1 MLFELPGF
9 GHRDVDTVGQAV
21 SLLRDYGEKAA
32 VIAGATD
39 LLGLLKDRVEGPGLK
54 LPEVLVNIKPIPELG
69 LIGEDPGC
77 VGIGAAVTLTRLA
90 ASDVI
95 RRRFPALAEAARLV
109 GTTQLRNMGTLGGNL
124 CQRPRCL
131 YFRHPHFPC
140 FKKGGKRC
148 YAVAGENRDYHAILQ
163 LGRCVMAHPSDT
175 APALIALKAAAVVAG
190 PEGEKIVPL
199 RELFLGPNSVR
210 ETALRPDQL
219 LKEVRLPLPGP
230 GSRQV
235 FLKQRV
241 RHAADFALAS
251 VAVSA
256 ELADGVCREVRLVLG
271 GVAPLP
277 VEAEG
282 AEALLRGKRLDERLA
297 EEAAEAALE
306 GARPLPMNRY
316 KIDLA
321 RALVRRA
328 LVLIADGG

>member
-1 MLFELPGF
+1 MLYELPGF
-9 GHRDVDTVGQAV
+9 EYLAAATSARAV
-21 SLLRDYGEKAA
+21 SLLREHGEKAA

-39 LLGLLKDRVEGPGLK
+39 LLGLLKDRVEGPALK
-54 LPEVLVNIKPIPELG
+54 RPEVLVDIRPAPELG
-69 LIGEDPGC
+69 QVSEGPDGLA
-77 VGIGAAVTLTRLA
+77 IGAAVTLSRLA
-90 ASDVI
+90 ESEAV
-95 RRRFPALAEAARLV
+95 RRRFPALCQAAGRV

-131 YFRHPHFPC
+131 YFRHRDFLC

-148 YAVAGENRDYHAILQ
+148 FAVTGEHRDYHAILR

-175 APALIALKAAAVVAG
+175 APALLALNAAAVVAG
-190 PEGEKIVPL
+190 PDGEQVFPL
-199 RELFLGPNSVR
+199 RELFLGPDSLR
-210 ETALRPDQL
+210 ETALRGDQL

-230 GSRQV
+230 GTRQL
-235 FLKQRV
+235 FLKQGV

-251 VAVSA
+251 VAVAA

-277 VEAEG
+277 LEAEG
-282 AEALLRGKRLDERLA
+282 AEAVLRGRRLDGRLA
-297 EEAAEAALE
+297 AEAAEAALA

-316 KIDLA
+316 KVDLA

-328 LVLIADGG
+328 LERVAASA